1 MKKRHHGLPLDTDS
15 LFDNAKQPSHSGEVL
30 HNVLT
35 LKLMSFISFLSS
47 SRIIKEK
54 KIQSRKVFGVV
65 KQVQNRQRICLP
77 MEPKSHW
84 DSYTSRILQDIFP
97 NSDT

>member
-35 LKLMSFISFLSS
+35 LKLMSFVSFLS

-54 KIQSRKVFGVV
+54 NIQPKVFGVV

-77 MEPKSHW
+77 MEPKSHL
-84 DSYTSRILQDIFP
+84 DSYTPLILRDVFS

>member
-47 SRIIKEK
+47 RIIKEK
-54 KIQSRKVFGVV
+54 KNIQPKVFGVV

-77 MEPKSHW
+77 MEPKLHL
-84 DSYTSRILQDIFP
+84 DSYTPLILRDVFS
-97 NSDT
+97 NSVT

>member
-47 SRIIKEK
+47 RIIKEK
-54 KIQSRKVFGVV
+54 NIQPKVFGVV
-65 KQVQNRQRICLP
+65 KQVQNRQGICLP
-77 MEPKSHW
+77 MEPKL
-84 DSYTSRILQDIFP
+84 DSYTPLILRDVFS

>member
-35 LKLMSFISFLSS
+35 LELMSFVSFLS

-54 KIQSRKVFGVV
+54 NIQPKVFGVV

-77 MEPKSHW
+77 MEPKSHL
-84 DSYTSRILQDIFP
+84 DSYTPLILRDVFS

>member
-47 SRIIKEK
+47 TLGVLP
-54 KIQSRKVFGVV
+54 KIPFKLTQSIPVAL
-65 KQVQNRQRICLP
+65 Q
-77 MEPKSHW
+77 KSW
-84 DSYTSRILQDIFP
+84 NFNGKLLKLVIF
-97 NSDT
+97 

>member
-54 KIQSRKVFGVV
+54 KNIQSKVFGVV
-65 KQVQNRQRICLP
+65 KQVQNRRATYVSPIGA
-77 MEPKSHW
+77 
-84 DSYTSRILQDIFP
+84 
-97 NSDT
+97 